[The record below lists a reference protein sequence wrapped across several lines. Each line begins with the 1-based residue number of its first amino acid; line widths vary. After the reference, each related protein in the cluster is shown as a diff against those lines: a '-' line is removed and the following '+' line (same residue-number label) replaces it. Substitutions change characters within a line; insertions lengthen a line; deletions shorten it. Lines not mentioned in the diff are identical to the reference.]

1 MDIPKLIIGE
11 GLNLE
16 DKVYRYINIKQFLYF
31 IENNKTYLT
40 RISSWEDT
48 WEAPTRKIPTQHD
61 NGKIEFPLYCASMD
75 LFGQCWTLNKESD
88 AMWRIYSTSKDGIK
102 IGTSIKKFEL
112 IEGLEHSGFN
122 KVLYY
127 RDLKEGLDISKSIS
141 GFSHMFADGLI
152 KRDAFQHE
160 KEVRLITRNDERMIG
175 KRISKG
181 NYMEF
186 KLYYKD
192 FLEEIVIDPRAEDYY
207 VDTIRNYC
215 KRAELKIIP
224 QKSDLYNDNIFEKTN
239 LVQVWKP
246 VK

>member
-1 MDIPKLIIGE
+1 MDIPKLLIGE
-11 GLNLE
+11 GLNPE
-16 DKVYRYINIKQFLYF
+16 DKVYRYISLIQFLYF

-48 WEAPTRKIPTQHD
+48 WEAPIRKIPTQHD

-75 LFGQCWTLNKESD
+75 LFGQCWTQKKESD
-88 AMWRIYSTSKDGIK
+88 AMWRIYSPLKDGIK

-112 IEGLEHSGFN
+112 IEGLKHSAIH

-127 RDLKEGLDISKSIS
+127 GNLKEGLEHTKNIS
-141 GFSHMFADGLI
+141 GFSKIFADGLI
-152 KRDAFQHE
+152 KRDAFEHE

-175 KRISKG
+175 KQINED
-181 NYMEF
+181 NYVEF
-186 KLYYKD
+186 KLEYKD

-207 VDTIRNYC
+207 VNIIRNYC
-215 KRAELKIIP
+215 KRAGLKIIP
-224 QKSDLYNDNIFEKTN
+224 QQSDLYNDNIFEKTN
-239 LVQVWKP
+239 LVQVWKT